1 MMTGEIGTVEVF
13 TTDNRG
19 PTPEEIAERAIY
31 RLLHITTKEEL
42 HRVLVK
48 YLVEAQDSKL
58 QDVKTRLVQE
68 GFADAAARLGD

>member
-1 MMTGEIGTVEVF
+1 MLGEIGNVAVF

-19 PTPEEIAERAIY
+19 PTPEEIADRAIN
-31 RLLHITTKEEL
+31 RLLHITTREEL

-48 YLVEAQDSKL
+48 YLVEAQRSRIREAKDK
-58 QDVKTRLVQE
+58 LVQE